1 MEDRRLTTHSP
12 TAISTLGRPSGGDR
26 RPGGAPEQPVTPRH
40 TRVVRPDGAYWAH
53 LDEDDILQPLDALG
67 ISNSNTKGP
76 KRYALQRG
84 RVVPQRQYPDVH
96 SDGELSPPTP
106 QYKLAS
112 SNKTRGSAALQ
123 TSPSSSPDVVGDELE
138 AGDVSPIENDSDNV
152 QSKVSTGSRRD
163 TCNLPSQQRQVSSTR
178 LSQAGTR
185 VHNSVPQPRRQ
196 VMPPADERVWNQQAH
211 MRQAITYSEND
222 KAWQESARAEHLYA
236 FNTTITST
244 GNDRTKASSPP
255 SLGQRLRLAGKTKPA
270 AIDSRPRWNGAS
282 GRSAMMQPV
291 GDDLH
296 AALLN
301 FPPKDTQGASHAG
314 KSGAVPLGAETLITS
329 TGGNAMRRLLQ
340 VSYKNKPKKSTTPPA
355 QSSVQQQP
363 PTLEKAYPS
372 HPHNDILTQEAISYN
387 APPPDLKTWALG
399 SHPPDPIRPSLNVIK
414 RKPAPTSS
422 HISPASNHKLL
433 DTNLSSGAE
442 TPGDCA
448 ANLPSDSPSE
458 AAWVPPPSRFSITTY
473 ATSNPGTPRVSSEED
488 VPPLPI
494 LPPVLGVMARSRPI
508 TGGRS
513 WSSGSEQP
521 VVIEMSSSYTPT
533 EESQRD
539 FFDHRNQDSRTRSI
553 SDTESTDRRFS
564 SLSTSK
570 PLPLAPHQGQ
580 SGDLVSR
587 LDAQISGLFH
597 LRVNIEKSIKQM
609 TELMPQDNLLASHQV
624 MRKREEEKQKVDNL
638 RQELADIQREE
649 HELGLKLY
657 RARKRQYKDAEFES
671 TPLWVSRVAA

>member
-1 MEDRRLTTHSP
+1 MLIWLMYR
-12 TAISTLGRPSGGDR
+12 
-26 RPGGAPEQPVTPRH
+26 
-40 TRVVRPDGAYWAH
+40 
-53 LDEDDILQPLDALG
+53 
-67 ISNSNTKGP
+67 
-76 KRYALQRG
+76 
-84 RVVPQRQYPDVH
+84 
-96 SDGELSPPTP
+96 
-106 QYKLAS
+106 
-112 SNKTRGSAALQ
+112 
-123 TSPSSSPDVVGDELE
+123 LE
-138 AGDVSPIENDSDNV
+138 AGDVSPIEDDSNNV

-178 LSQAGTR
+178 LSQVGTR
-185 VHNSVPQPRRQ
+185 MHNSVPQPRRQ
-196 VMPPADERVWNQQAH
+196 VMPPAEERVWNQQAH
-211 MRQAITYSEND
+211 MRQATTCSEND
-222 KAWQESARAEHLYA
+222 KAWQESARAEHLYS

-244 GNDRTKASSPP
+244 GNDRTKTLSPP
-255 SLGQRLRLAGKTKPA
+255 TLGRRLRVASKTKPA
-270 AIDSRPRWNGAS
+270 ATDSRPRWNGAS

-291 GDDLH
+291 GDNLRM
-296 AALLN
+296 ASLN
-301 FPPKDTQGASHAG
+301 NQGAGHAG
-314 KSGAVPLGAETLITS
+314 KSGAVPLEAETLIAS

-340 VSYKNKPKKSTTPPA
+340 VSSKNKPKKSTTPPA
-355 QSSVQQQP
+355 QSSVQQQI
-363 PTLEKAYPS
+363 PTPEKTYPS
-372 HPHNDILTQEAISYN
+372 PPHNGNLTQEAISYN
-387 APPPDLKTWALG
+387 APPADLKTWALG
-399 SHPPDPIRPSLNVIK
+399 SHPPDSIRPSVNVIK

-422 HISPASNHKLL
+422 HTSPASNCKLL
-433 DTNLSSGAE
+433 DANLSSGAE
-442 TPGDCA
+442 TPGDRA
-448 ANLPSDSPSE
+448 VHLPSDSCSE
-458 AAWVPPPSRFSITTY
+458 TAWVPPPSRFSITTY

-488 VPPLPI
+488 PPPLPI

-539 FFDHRNQDSRTRSI
+539 FFDHIRPI
-553 SDTESTDRRFS
+553 SDAESTERRSS